1 MALLGAGCKGRELVL
16 VESGECS
23 SACRTVS
30 GKALSLMQWPA
41 TKCALPPPLL
51 QVHNEKKSMAAWV
64 ARAAAGVAEAAAR
77 APARAEA
84 LKQVRQ
90 QQRQPAGTAVLAC

>member
-1 MALLGAGCKGRELVL
+1 M
-16 VESGECS
+16 
-23 SACRTVS
+23 
-30 GKALSLMQWPA
+30 
-41 TKCALPPPLL
+41 
-51 QVHNEKKSMAAWV
+51 HNEKKSMAAWV

-90 QQRQPAGTAVLAC
+90 QQRGGRHCCAGMCTAHQLLQASQ